1 MSSTRVKKYT
11 KDQSSN
17 VAEISYNPEDSS
29 LEVEFHSGK
38 RYRYLDVP
46 VMVFDYAITV
56 PSIGKFVSTDIVRV
70 FNGVPMDKRDPQ
82 GVDL

>member
-1 MSSTRVKKYT
+1 MKRVKKYT

-38 RYRYLDVP
+38 RYRYPDVP
-46 VMVFDYAITV
+46 VTVFEAAV
-56 PSIGKFVSTDIVRV
+56 ECPSIGKFVSTHIVRV

-82 GVDL
+82 GVDV

>member
-1 MSSTRVKKYT
+1 MRVKKYT

-17 VAEISYNPEDSS
+17 VAEIAYNPEDSS

-46 VMVFDYAITV
+46 VAIFDYAITV
-56 PSIGKFVSTDIVRV
+56 PSIGSFVSKDVSRV
-70 FNGVPMDKRDPQ
+70 FNCVSMDKRDPQ

>member
-11 KDQSSN
+11 REQSSN
-17 VAEISYNPEDSS
+17 VAEICYNLKDGS

-38 RYRYLDVP
+38 RYRYSDVP
-46 VMVFDYAITV
+46 FTFFEAAFASS
-56 PSIGKFVSTDIVRV
+56 SIGAFISKDIIPV
-70 FNGVPMDKRDPQ
+70 FKCSSMDKRDPQ